1 MNQVETGGRHRCSA
15 PPFAA
20 GLLLLAF
27 SAIGPSAAA
36 GQRGQPTRQ
45 VVEAAPAD
53 PTLPSVRVI
62 GLGGTITS
70 SALGPSRWQSYGG
83 DGFHIEEIIQR
94 LMPDLSQVANV
105 SSYELYN
112 TGSSG
117 LTAEHLHRATMK
129 VDETLADPDI
139 DGVVVTTGTNVME
152 EVAYWLD
159 LTVRSEKPVVIT
171 GSMRQANTF
180 SFDGLANLF
189 NSITL
194 AASGKTRCYGT
205 VLLLNDEYVGAREVT
220 KSDAVRTDT
229 FTGGRFGVLG
239 AVDERRVRAI
249 HAPARVLDCGTA
261 AWQTPFDLAQVG
273 PDDIPRVE
281 IVFSYLEAGPTAIT
295 AMVED
300 GVEGIVTAG
309 HGAGGISHR
318 TVLRPGRS
326 DRRRR
331 AHREGDAHRLGSR
344 LDRRRGHHR
353 GRRPDATEG
362 EDPVAARARLQRR
375 PSANPGVV
383 RDDRAPGLRHVG
395 ALAQGSGGAITGRRW
410 PRAHSLLPGT
420 RDRRCR
426 QSTLRSAPRHLRTR
440 ARGAEGV
447 GPSAA

>member
-1 MNQVETGGRHRCSA
+1 
-15 PPFAA
+15 
-20 GLLLLAF
+20 
-27 SAIGPSAAA
+27 
-36 GQRGQPTRQ
+36 
-45 VVEAAPAD
+45 
-53 PTLPSVRVI
+53 
-62 GLGGTITS
+62 
-70 SALGPSRWQSYGG
+70 
-83 DGFHIEEIIQR
+83 
-94 LMPDLSQVANV
+94 
-105 SSYELYN
+105 
-112 TGSSG
+112 
-117 LTAEHLHRATMK
+117 MK

-309 HGAGGISHR
+309 HGAGGISTAQSSAQEEAIADGVLIVKATR
-318 TVLRPGRS
+318 T
-326 DRRRR
+326 
-331 AHREGDAHRLGSR
+331 
-344 LDRRRGHHR
+344 
-353 GRRPDATEG
+353 
-362 EDPVAARARLQRR
+362 
-375 PSANPGVV
+375 
-383 RDDRAPGLRHVG
+383 
-395 ALAQGSGGAITGRRW
+395 GSGPVWTGGEGIIAAGDLMPQKARILLQLGLAFSDD
-410 PRAHSLLPGT
+410 PRQIQEWFETIGLPDFDMSE
-420 RDRRCR
+420 R
-426 QSTLRSAPRHLRTR
+426 
-440 ARGAEGV
+440 
-447 GPSAA
+447 